1 MDNSNSLISQIQ
13 DLLPHSGID
22 SERKRKLLGML
33 NILSPLKLQQVL
45 VVLKKE
51 REVLMKVLRK
61 AETLDL
67 QVELLRKKLL

>member
-22 SERKRKLLGML
+22 SERKKRLLGML
-33 NILSPLKLQQVL
+33 NSLSPLKLQQVL

-51 REVLMKVLRK
+51 REELMKVLRK
-61 AETLDL
+61 AKTLDL